1 MQDEEIPDELK
12 SYVTRLPSLVL
23 GSKAKNTYKNFMY
36 NFKQFSNWCQK
47 KVTNQYTLPIIMWEY
62 IYHI

>member
-12 SYVTRLPSLVL
+12 RYVTRLHGLVL
-23 GSKAKNTYKNFMY
+23 GSKAKNTYKITCLILNNFRIGVENM
-36 NFKQFSNWCQK
+36 
-47 KVTNQYTLPIIMWEY
+47 VTNQYQLPIIMREY